1 MNGLVSIWFW
11 LSGAAF
17 LAGLTVYNY
26 FYERQKTKDR
36 QIQNLMDS
44 LENTRVHNQQ
54 FVAKN
59 REVIENYLAQN
70 TTVENLQCEVQRLK
84 NTFER
89 LDNDNRVLLNEH
101 RAIEIMLD

>member
-11 LSGAAF
+11 LSGTAF

-70 TTVENLQCEVQRLK
+70 TTVENLQHEVQRLK